1 MKKLIVIIS
10 VLAICLTSFHS
21 MASDIKINDIDSD
34 FFDNPDSHF
43 IEGVPYYAQT
53 GGYHCYYTCCAM
65 VLNYF
70 QRDTSMKEFLF
81 YDGLGYKHRYY
92 PNERLPDEGCYLGD
106 FDFLIDVFNITGEWW
121 YVSDGVS
128 QDESWNL
135 YYNKLKENISND
147 IPVIT
152 RVDPFSMPS
161 LREQFRIPD
170 TLWNAL
176 FPGGH
181 HVVVIVGYNESNH
194 TICYNDPN
202 AGYYGDDRFGDHAWM
217 SISDFRNGIEKTV
230 KGWRRYLI
238 FTLKPNGNP
247 LSKKEA
253 FEITFSKNLEKL
265 KGNISA
271 YYNGYN
277 PGYKYY
283 GINASKK
290 LKNDFSDENISE
302 TINLYKQFG
311 GTGFNYTFMERMEK
325 LFSVLSP
332 NKPNIFDIFMVGRE
346 NAFEYIA
353 AEKNLVAGYLENS
366 EFYPDISVN
375 HSHLLREESEYWE
388 ELSDYYK
395 VFLRKGMFLT
405 KLRANII
412 MNKMEE
418 TMEKIILIEQEII
431 NNSLV

>member
-1 MKKLIVIIS
+1 M
-10 VLAICLTSFHS
+10 
-21 MASDIKINDIDSD
+21 
-34 FFDNPDSHF
+34 
-43 IEGVPYYAQT
+43 
-53 GGYHCYYTCCAM
+53 
-65 VLNYF
+65 
-70 QRDTSMKEFLF
+70 R
-81 YDGLGYKHRYY
+81 
-92 PNERLPDEGCYLGD
+92 
-106 FDFLIDVFNITGEWW
+106 
-121 YVSDGVS
+121 
-128 QDESWNL
+128 
-135 YYNKLKENISND
+135 
-147 IPVIT
+147 
-152 RVDPFSMPS
+152 
-161 LREQFRIPD
+161 
-170 TLWNAL
+170 
-176 FPGGH
+176 
-181 HVVVIVGYNESNH
+181 
-194 TICYNDPN
+194 
-202 AGYYGDDRFGDHAWM
+202 
-217 SISDFRNGIEKTV
+217 
-230 KGWRRYLI
+230 GWRRYLI
-238 FTLKPNGNP
+238 FTLKPNGSP

-265 KGNISA
+265 KGNISS
-271 YYNGYN
+271 YYNAYN

-283 GINASKK
+283 GINASIK

-311 GTGFNYTFMERMEK
+311 GTGFNYTFMETMEK

-353 AEKNLVAGYLENS
+353 AEKNLVADYLENS
-366 EFYPDISVN
+366 EFYPDISMN

-412 MNKMEE
+412 MDKMEE

>member
-1 MKKLIVIIS
+1 
-10 VLAICLTSFHS
+10 
-21 MASDIKINDIDSD
+21 
-34 FFDNPDSHF
+34 
-43 IEGVPYYAQT
+43 
-53 GGYHCYYTCCAM
+53 M

-161 LREQFRIPD
+161 LREQFRMPD

-176 FPGGH
+176 FPGSH

-202 AGYYGDDRFGDHAWM
+202 AGYYGDRFGDHAWM

-230 KGWRRYLI
+230 RGWRRYLI
-238 FTLKPNGNP
+238 FTLKPNGSP

-277 PGYKYY
+277 SGYKYY
-283 GINASKK
+283 
-290 LKNDFSDENISE
+290 
-302 TINLYKQFG
+302 
-311 GTGFNYTFMERMEK
+311 
-325 LFSVLSP
+325 
-332 NKPNIFDIFMVGRE
+332 
-346 NAFEYIA
+346 
-353 AEKNLVAGYLENS
+353 
-366 EFYPDISVN
+366 
-375 HSHLLREESEYWE
+375 
-388 ELSDYYK
+388 
-395 VFLRKGMFLT
+395 
-405 KLRANII
+405 
-412 MNKMEE
+412 
-418 TMEKIILIEQEII
+418 
-431 NNSLV
+431 